1 MKFFALRARP
11 AYLRL
16 LFRSN
21 AIARVALAI
30 LVGFVAGACVT
41 GMTNAAEFMHV
52 AIYGIPFDE
61 RLSAQAR
68 VSLPVALAALC
79 GGGLVLGLVDVWRK
93 RRGAAT
99 AIDPV
104 EANALHGGR
113 LPLKDSLLVVAQTVG
128 SNGVGASVGLE
139 AGYAQI
145 GSALASWAGV
155 KLQLRREDL
164 RTLVGAGAAGAMAAA
179 FGAPLTGAFYAFEL
193 IIGAYSLGNA
203 APVLSAAVAGRL
215 MVHVLG
221 GAPYSIEAPPVPPFG
236 FKQHIALVVLGLVA
250 SVIGVAAMRAA
261 AVVER
266 AFRAGPLP
274 AWARP
279 ALGGAIVAALASLTP
294 QMLGAGH
301 GALALDSERAI
312 PALTLAALI
321 ALKLTAS
328 LVSLAS
334 GFRGGLFFASL
345 YIGSLIGKLYVL
357 VMAAV
362 LPELHLNATACLFA
376 GMATLGSS
384 IVGAPL
390 TMAFLVLESS
400 GDVAVA
406 GPVLAGCIASQL
418 MTRAIFGYSFST
430 WRLHLRGEDISG
442 AHDVGWV
449 RTILVAGM
457 MDGKP
462 RTMPVE
468 TTLAAFRLAHPL
480 GSAPYVALVDAEGRY
495 RGLVSTAEAH
505 AAGEES
511 DPVAGL
517 ARLADVTL
525 KPDQNIREAL
535 DAFEASGSEVLAV
548 TDASGAVVGTLGEA
562 YVARR
567 YAAAVDRA
575 AKGVLGGG

>member
-1 MKFFALRARP
+1 MKIAASRAAAMLRIWI
-11 AYLRL
+11 
-16 LFRSN
+16 RSSV
-21 AIARVALAI
+21 VAHVGLAI
-30 LVGFVAGACVT
+30 LVGAVAALCVT
-41 GMTNAAEFMHV
+41 AMTAIAEAMHV
-52 AIYGIPFDE
+52 AIYGIPFDQ

-68 VSLPVALAALC
+68 VTLPVALAALC
-79 GGGLVLGLVDVWRK
+79 GGGLILGLVDLRRQ
-93 RRGAAT
+93 RRGARPT
-99 AIDPV
+99 VDPV

-113 LPLKDSLLVVAQTVG
+113 LSLRDGLLVVAQTVL

-145 GSALASWAGV
+145 GAALASRVGSR
-155 KLQLRREDL
+155 LQLRRQDL
-164 RTLVGAGAAGAMAAA
+164 RTLLGCGAAGAMAAA

-193 IIGAYSLGNA
+193 VMGAYSLANA
-203 APVLSAAVAGRL
+203 APVLAAAVAGRL
-215 MVHVLG
+215 VVHVLG

-236 FKQHIALVVLGLVA
+236 VAEHIALVGLG
-250 SVIGVAAMRAA
+250 VIAALLGVGAMRAA

-274 AWARP
+274 VWARP
-279 ALGGAIVAALASLTP
+279 VLGGAVVAALATLTP

-301 GALALDSERAI
+301 GALALDSGRDLSAMLLI
-312 PALTLAALI
+312 SLI
-321 ALKLTAS
+321 ALKLTAC

-345 YIGSLIGKLYVL
+345 YVGALLGKLYAII
-357 VMAAV
+357 MAAAF
-362 LPELHLNATACLFA
+362 PGLHLSETACLFA

-400 GDVAVA
+400 GDVVVA

-418 MTRAIFGYSFST
+418 VTRAIFGYSFST
-430 WRLHLRGEDISG
+430 WRLHLRGEDITG

-457 MDGKP
+457 MDAKL
-462 RTMPVE
+462 RTMPVDA
-468 TTLAAFRLAHPL
+468 TLAAFRLAHPL
-480 GSAPYVALVDAEGRY
+480 GSSHYVALVDAQNRY
-495 RGLVSTAEAH
+495 QGVVSTPEAH
-505 AAGEES
+505 AVGEDS
-511 DPVAGL
+511 APVAAL
-517 ARLADVTL
+517 ARLKDRTL

-535 DAFEASGSEVLAV
+535 DAFEAAESDQLVV
-548 TDASGAVVGTLGEA
+548 TDAEGKVLGALGEA
-562 YVARR
+562 YAARR

>member
-1 MKFFALRARP
+1 MKLFASRLRP
-11 AYLRL
+11 AYWRL
-16 LFRSN
+16 YMRSS
-21 AIARVALAI
+21 AVVRVGLAI

-41 GMTNAAEFMHV
+41 GMTNAAELMHV
-52 AIYGIPFDE
+52 AIYGIAFDE
-61 RLSAQAR
+61 RLSAKAA
-68 VSLPVALAALC
+68 VALPVALASLC
-79 GGGLVLGLVDVWRK
+79 GGGLVLGLVDHWRR
-93 RRGAAT
+93 RRGAKT
-99 AIDPV
+99 SIDPV

-113 LPLKDSLLVVAQTVG
+113 LPLQDSLLVAAQTVG

-145 GSALASWAGV
+145 GAALGSWLGV

-164 RTLVGAGAAGAMAAA
+164 RTLLGAGAAGAMAAA

-203 APVLSAAVAGRL
+203 APVLAAAVAGRL
-215 MVHVLG
+215 MVQVLG
-221 GAPYSIEAPPVPPFG
+221 GAPYSIAAPPVPPFG
-236 FKQHIALVVLGLVA
+236 FPQHVALVGLGLICAV
-250 SVIGVAAMRAA
+250 VGVAAMRAA

-274 AWARP
+274 DWARP
-279 ALGGAIVAALASLTP
+279 ILGGAIVASLATLTP

-301 GALALDSERAI
+301 GALALDSARAI
-312 PALTLAALI
+312 PALTLVALI
-321 ALKLTAS
+321 VLKLTAS

-357 VMAAV
+357 AMAAV
-362 LPELHLNATACLFA
+362 LPELHLNPTASLFA
-376 GMATLGSS
+376 GMATLGSA

-390 TMAFLVLESS
+390 TMAILVLESS
-400 GDVAVA
+400 GDVALA

-449 RTILVAGM
+449 RTIRVSTLMA
-457 MDGKP
+457 GKP
-462 RTMPVE
+462 RTSPLE
-468 TTLAAFRLAHPL
+468 TTLGDFRLAHPL
-480 GSAPYVALVDAEGRY
+480 GGAPYAALVDAQGRY
-495 RGLVSTAEAH
+495 HGYVATAEAH
-505 AAGEES
+505 ATGDDFEPAKKI
-511 DPVAGL
+511 
-517 ARLADVTL
+517 ARLPDVTL
-525 KPDQNIREAL
+525 KPGQNIREAL
-535 DAFEASGSEVLAV
+535 SAFEKSGAEWLVV
-548 TDASGAVVGTLGEA
+548 TDEDGAPVGTLGEA
-562 YVARR
+562 YAARR

-575 AKGVLGGG
+575 AKGVLGGA

>member
-1 MKFFALRARP
+1 MKFAAPRALVAGLRMAIRSRAI
-11 AYLRL
+11 LR
-16 LFRSN
+16 
-21 AIARVALAI
+21 VVLAI
-30 LVGFVAGACVT
+30 LVGFVGGACVT
-41 GMTNAAEFMHV
+41 AMTNAAESMHV
-52 AIYGIPFDE
+52 LIYGIPFDQ

-68 VSLPVALAALC
+68 VSLLPALLALC
-79 GGGLVLGLVDVWRK
+79 GGGLLMGLFDLWRR
-93 RRGAAT
+93 RRGMGPT
-99 AIDPV
+99 IDPV

-113 LPLKDSLLVVAQTVG
+113 LSLRDGLVVVAQTVW

-145 GSALASWAGV
+145 GSALASWVGV
-155 KLQLRREDL
+155 GLQLRRQDL
-164 RTLVGAGAAGAMAAA
+164 RTMVGAGAAGAMAAA

-193 IIGAYSLGNA
+193 VIGAYSLGNA
-203 APVLSAAVAGRL
+203 APVLAAAVAGRL

-236 FKQHIALVVLGLVA
+236 VEQHIALVGLGLVSA
-250 SVIGVAAMRAA
+250 FIGVGAMRAA

-274 AWARP
+274 SWARP
-279 ALGGAIVAALASLTP
+279 VAGGAIVALLATLTP

-301 GALALDSERAI
+301 GALALDSARAI

-321 ALKLTAS
+321 GLKLTAS

-345 YIGSLIGKLYVL
+345 YVGALIGKLYAL
-357 VMAAV
+357 IMAAA
-362 LPELHLNATACLFA
+362 LPGLPLNATACLFA
-376 GMATLGSS
+376 GMATLGTA

-406 GPVLAGCIASQL
+406 GPVLAGCIASHL
-418 MTRAIFGYSFST
+418 TTRAIFGYSFST
-430 WRLHLRGEDISG
+430 WRLHLRGEDITG

-449 RTILVAGM
+449 RTILVAGL
-457 MDGKP
+457 MDANP
-462 RTMPVE
+462 RTMPAQAS
-468 TTLAAFRLAHPL
+468 LAAFRLAHPL
-480 GSAPYVALVDAEGRY
+480 GSANYVALVDAEGRY

-505 AAGEES
+505 AAGPEYER
-511 DPVAGL
+511 VAHL
-517 ARLADVTL
+517 ARLADFTL
-525 KPDQNIREAL
+525 KPEQNIREAL
-535 DAFEASGSEVLAV
+535 DAFESSGSDILAV
-548 TDASGAVVGTLGEA
+548 TDDKGAVVGTLGEA
-562 YVARR
+562 YAARR